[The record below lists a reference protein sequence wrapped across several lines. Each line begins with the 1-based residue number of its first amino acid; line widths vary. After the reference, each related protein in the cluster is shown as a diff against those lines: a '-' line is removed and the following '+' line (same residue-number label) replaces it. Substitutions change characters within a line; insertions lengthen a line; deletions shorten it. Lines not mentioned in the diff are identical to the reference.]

1 MDKIFIALSCKLEQC
16 AVCQREKLIVPLA
29 LPVLEEVAAAV
40 NGELLKEGRVC
51 CGTLVA
57 PPAGRPA
64 VLCADW
70 VELED
75 VALRT
80 DAKGLPA
87 NWRRSSDALSDAPPD
102 AWDAGAAA
110 ADAPLPPAGAPPSGI
125 PNKSRILGVLFSEDA
140 GSGAVAN
147 GFVPPFFSWK
157 F

>member
-1 MDKIFIALSCKLEQC
+1 M
-16 AVCQREKLIVPLA
+16 A

-57 PPAGRPA
+57 PPGGRPA

-87 NWRRSSDALSDAPPD
+87 NWRRSSDALSDA
-102 AWDAGAAA
+102 GAAA
-110 ADAPLPPAGAPPSGI
+110 ADAPLPPAGTPPSGI
-125 PNKSRILGVLFSEDA
+125 PNKSRMLGVLFSEDA
-140 GSGAVAN
+140 GSGAEAN

>member
-1 MDKIFIALSCKLEQC
+1 MNKLFIALSCKLEQC

-87 NWRRSSDALSDAPPD
+87 N
-102 AWDAGAAA
+102 
-110 ADAPLPPAGAPPSGI
+110 
-125 PNKSRILGVLFSEDA
+125 
-140 GSGAVAN
+140 
-147 GFVPPFFSWK
+147 
-157 F
+157 